1 MCQFYY
7 FADLNNWYLKQLLS
21 HLLVQAVNDIIA
33 LTIIRKLQKMVRDWY
48 CLACRLQGKLG
59 IDCVFI
65 ILLGSYIF
73 LISHSCT
80 ERPMWQS
87 AILDST
93 WQCVCVCVC
102 TYICKVYETGFMD
115 NSKWK
120 LSYVVFSR
128 ISSKMIVWQWSLE
141 KTLSGWLACYGN
153 CLTQSPYSTGG
164 WSFKRMTD
172 YLCRFESVLKR

>member
-1 MCQFYY
+1 MQLEVFRINLGFIHYLIMTIGMVP
-7 FADLNNWYLKQLLS
+7 FSWDLKSKPIHQCFFCCLVHRVIVTIFLSNWYLKQLLR

-33 LTIIRKLQKMVRDWY
+33 LTVIRKLQKNGRAWY

-80 ERPMWQS
+80 ERPMWQC

-93 WQCVCVCVC
+93 WQCVCMCV
-102 TYICKVYETGFMD
+102 YVYF
-115 NSKWK
+115 
-120 LSYVVFSR
+120 
-128 ISSKMIVWQWSLE
+128 
-141 KTLSGWLACYGN
+141 
-153 CLTQSPYSTGG
+153 
-164 WSFKRMTD
+164 
-172 YLCRFESVLKR
+172 